1 MQQIEAYSA
10 TKLQAAIRGTL
21 LRRQVARQRQ
31 IKKKREEALRL
42 RMEDASAAK
51 LVSHCRL
58 PPLRGLLT
66 VLCAVGQGH
75 VAFLERVGMKPS
87 ESSGKEGGPLGSDS
101 YSQIYAANKL
111 QAAFRGKR
119 GRALAAQKAA
129 GLRNEYSEMM
139 QTMQAATLVQ
149 RMWRQ
154 WRRRPPA
161 MPVPEKE
168 EDETEAPAAGDQPA
182 KEEDAE
188 EEEEDGGGANRTL
201 DSLFTRQFPQ
211 FSELLQSHR
220 QGEGMFQDDAGASCG
235 AKVVADRLK
244 RLDSM
249 GVRLIWVTADLVT
262 KAQAS
267 TAKKPNRW
275 KSAHSKVGA
284 IRGVLAAA
292 KAETAAVEGA
302 EGVKKSGRAKTE
314 AKATGGDDGAN
325 KMACH
330 FWKKGQPL
338 VALKYL
344 QKDAAANAAG
354 FVDSE
359 YKLAVNLANTAC
371 IFVTPPIC
379 NAARFDDAIRF
390 TDRSIQTLDS
400 HAETAT
406 LANCS
411 AKAAIRRLELA
422 VCVHN
427 AAVHLVYAG
436 RMPQALKIL
445 EEAHNSLADLSAEL
459 RKHAYAMAIKKT
471 FAALDKVGSVLA
483 PPPDVVEGAGEVP
496 RTRGRGATVF
506 QLKNA
511 ARLKRKAGKAK
522 TRLAQGRPAA
532 DDGEPG
538 PSAPPA
544 DLPAA
549 AASGDGAATK
559 SSIRFVVSEP
569 GPAAPAPEQP
579 LLRLPR
585 LGPKP
590 GATPVP
596 ESAGPVQ
603 RLRAKLKDAQL
614 SASQSHEKVPAI
626 QSVVIASAKA
636 DNLLSSM
643 ANLSRSMIANGR

>member
-1 MQQIEAYSA
+1 
-10 TKLQAAIRGTL
+10 
-21 LRRQVARQRQ
+21 
-31 IKKKREEALRL
+31 
-42 RMEDASAAK
+42 
-51 LVSHCRL
+51 
-58 PPLRGLLT
+58 
-66 VLCAVGQGH
+66 
-75 VAFLERVGMKPS
+75 MKPS

-161 MPVPEKE
+161 MPVPEKG
-168 EDETEAPAAGDQPA
+168 EDETESPAAGDQPA
-182 KEEDAE
+182 EDGEEGV

-262 KAQAS
+262 KAPA

-292 KAETAAVEGA
+292 KAETEGA
-302 EGVKKSGRAKTE
+302 EGAKKRGRAKTE
-314 AKATGGDDGAN
+314 AKASGGDDGAN

-483 PPPDVVEGAGEVP
+483 STQPGVIEGAGEAP
-496 RTRGRGATVF
+496 RPRGVAT
-506 QLKNA
+506 LKTA

-522 TRLAQGRPAA
+522 TRLAEGRPAA
-532 DDGEPG
+532 DDGELE

-559 SSIRFVVSEP
+559 SSIRFVVSDEP
-569 GPAAPAPEQP
+569 GPVAPAPEQP

-585 LGPKP
+585 LGPP
-590 GATPVP
+590 TPVP
-596 ESAGPVQ
+596 AAAGPVQ

-614 SASQSHEKVPAI
+614 SASQSHAKVPAI

-643 ANLSRSMIANGR
+643 ANLSRSMIANGW